1 MAVRCVTAW
10 LALTFVLCASA
21 CRTAGDTRGAQRAGY
36 ESLASGDYEAA
47 RSSFE
52 KASALSTDPEEK
64 AAALLGRGKV
74 LLEQGRSKEAIRD
87 LYEAQRISR
96 EGPVASQ
103 IQRTLGEAYFQLGDY
118 ALARRY
124 ISKNI
129 PADPGADREIAL
141 ARLVICCR
149 AVNDFQGATVYRS
162 RLTQPCS
169 EEVNDIL
176 SFAPR
181 EARGTDREGGRA
193 ADVLGSRGPLSPA
206 TPDSSPVSPGEE
218 AGKGGF
224 FVISREYWNA
234 RSVKRNVEPM
244 GRVDKIT
251 VHHTGGDLIWGSSA
265 ADTAEEIRRI
275 QNYHQNRQGWADI
288 GYHYMIDRA
297 GNIWQGRQM
306 RYQGAH
312 ARGSANLGN
321 VGIALMGNY
330 VHQSLTTAQ
339 YRSLESLILKLCE
352 HFGISPAQVYTHREI
367 CHGTTDCPGSAVT
380 AAVREIRQDV
390 RRRLLAYRPE

>member
-21 CRTAGDTRGAQRAGY
+21 CRTTGNTRGAQREGY
-36 ESLASGDYEAA
+36 DSLANGDYEAA
-47 RSSFE
+47 RSAFE
-52 KASALSTDPEEK
+52 KASALSTDPQEK

-74 LLEQGRSKEAIRD
+74 LLEQGHCKEAIRD
-87 LYEAQRISR
+87 LYEAQRISS
-96 EGPVASQ
+96 EGPVASE

-124 ISKNI
+124 ISRNI
-129 PADPGADREIAL
+129 PADPGAEREIAL

-149 AVNDFQGATVYRS
+149 AVDDFQGATAYRS
-162 RLTQPCS
+162 RLAQPWS

-176 SFAPR
+176 GLAPR
-181 EARGTDREGGRA
+181 EGRRLDREG
-193 ADVLGSRGPLSPA
+193 SSPA
-206 TPDSSPVSPGEE
+206 AALGDRGQSSLVEPDSSPIPPKGE
-218 AGKGGF
+218 AGKDRF
-224 FVISREYWNA
+224 FVISREHWNA

-251 VHHTGGDLIWGSSA
+251 VHHTGGDEIWGSSA

-297 GNIWQGRQM
+297 GNIWQGRPM

-330 VHQSLTTAQ
+330 VHQSVTAAQ
-339 YRSLESLILKLCE
+339 YRSLEALILKLCE

-380 AAVREIRQDV
+380 VAVREIRQDV
-390 RRRLLAYRPE
+390 RRRLLAYRPR